1 MDNIH
6 SYEVTDYYSNQTRY
20 IVQFKILRNQV
31 CGMYLYKLNFRL
43 TLTENLNES
52 NNLHRLTLFLAKKMR
67 FTICFFLL
75 IGFHSYSQIEQIYCS
90 EINAILKTKDVFP
103 FGIASGDPKENG
115 IVLWTAL
122 NPFKLQPFR
131 MVSCQVSEQ
140 ANFKEVAR
148 TYQYEVSIARGLS
161 VKITATNLSQDKPYY
176 YRFIYGEDTSAIGR
190 TKTVGT
196 NPVALKFAVVS
207 CSNYEWGYFNAYE
220 SISKI
225 PNLDFVIHLG
235 DYIYEY
241 GPGVYGDKSLN
252 RLHLPAKELVSLQ
265 DYRSRY
271 AQYRLD
277 EQLQM
282 AHQNIPFI
290 SVWDDHE
297 IANDTYTEGAQ
308 NHQADEGDWN
318 ERKLAA
324 QQAYFEWLPIT
335 DNTKYE
341 IQRAFS
347 FGSLA
352 DLYMLDERL
361 KGRTKQPMQESE
373 TPEGQSMLGE
383 NQFNWLVNSMN
394 QSEATWNIIGNQ
406 VLFSNITIPSTVTG
420 INKSMDTWQGY
431 LYERDHLFDEFS
443 RLNVTRNQG
452 NNLIVLTG
460 DIHSSLAIKLKHKNM
475 SLGAEWVAPSVT
487 SANYNERFSTCRTK
501 SAERKL
507 AKKAINPNLN
517 FVNLRHH
524 GYVLVELSTSQA
536 TSTWYKVKVNKP
548 HKAKSKKIHLET
560 LKRTLT
566 LDGK

>member
-1 MDNIH
+1 
-6 SYEVTDYYSNQTRY
+6 
-20 IVQFKILRNQV
+20 
-31 CGMYLYKLNFRL
+31 
-43 TLTENLNES
+43 
-52 NNLHRLTLFLAKKMR
+52 MR
-67 FTICFFLL
+67 FTLCLFLL
-75 IGFHSYSQIEQIYCS
+75 IGFYSYSQIEQIYAA
-90 EINAILKTKDVFP
+90 EINAILKTKGVFP
-103 FGIASGDPKENG
+103 FGVASGDPTENG
-115 IVLWTAL
+115 VVLWTAL

-148 TYQYEVSIARGLS
+148 TYQYEVTIARALS
-161 VKITATNLSQDKPYY
+161 VKINATNLSQDKPYY

-190 TKTVGT
+190 TKTTGT

-220 SISKI
+220 SISNI
-225 PNLDFVIHLG
+225 RNLDFVIHLG

-252 RLHLPAKELVSLQ
+252 RSHLPAKELVSLQ

-308 NHQADEGDWN
+308 NHQAEEGDWN

-335 DNTKYE
+335 DNTLFE
-341 IQRAFS
+341 IHRAFN
-347 FGSLA
+347 FGSLVN
-352 DLYMLDERL
+352 LLMLDERL
-361 KGRTKQPMQESE
+361 EGRTKQINQALE
-373 TPEGQSMLGE
+373 TPENHSMLGIS
-383 NQFNWLVNSMN
+383 QYNWLVKSLS
-394 QSEATWNIIGNQ
+394 QSNTAWNILGNQ
-406 VLFSNITIPSTVTG
+406 VLFSTITIPSSVTG

-431 LYERDHLFDEFS
+431 LSERDQLFDEFS
-443 RLNVTRNQG
+443 RLSDTQNQG
-452 NNLIVLTG
+452 NNLILLTG
-460 DIHSSLAIKLKHKNM
+460 DIHSSLAIKLRHKNV

-524 GYVLVELSTSQA
+524 GYVLVELSASQA

-548 HKAKSKKIHLET
+548 HKTTSKKIHSET

-566 LDGK
+566 LDSK